1 MLECGDKII
10 DAFKNGTFSS
20 EHFKKSD
27 DAAHDHVLEDV
38 NNFIQK
44 IESIAEK
51 TNLGL
56 FQDFLNHYHQLIMQK
71 LLLILRIQMKKK
83 IVAQMKDR
91 ISNLKDR
98 IKEMSE
104 TEKKQKY

>member
-1 MLECGDKII
+1 MLECRDKII

-20 EHFKKSD
+20 EHLKKSD

-38 NNFIQK
+38 NKFTQK

-56 FQDFLNHYHQLIMQK
+56 FEDFLNHHHQLIMEK
-71 LLLILRIQMKKK
+71 HLLILRIQMKKK
-83 IVAQMKDR
+83 
-91 ISNLKDR
+91 L
-98 IKEMSE
+98 
-104 TEKKQKY
+104 

>member
-20 EHFKKSD
+20 EHLKKSD

-38 NNFIQK
+38 NKFIQK

-56 FQDFLNHYHQLIMQK
+56 FEDFLNHHHQLIMEK
-71 LLLILRIQMKKK
+71 HLLILRIQMKKK
-83 IVAQMKDR
+83 
-91 ISNLKDR
+91 L
-98 IKEMSE
+98 
-104 TEKKQKY
+104 

>member
-20 EHFKKSD
+20 EHLKKSD

-38 NNFIQK
+38 NKFIQK

-56 FQDFLNHYHQLIMQK
+56 FEDFLNHHHQLNIEK
-71 LLLILRIQMKKK
+71 ALTDTKNPNEKK
-83 IVAQMKDR
+83 IVAQIKDR

-104 TEKKQKY
+104 TEKK

>member
-10 DAFKNGTFSS
+10 DGFKNSTFSS
-20 EHFKKSD
+20 EHLKKSV

-56 FQDFLNHYHQLIMQK
+56 FEEFLNHYHQLIMQK
-71 LLLILRIQMKKK
+71 PLLILRIQMKKK
-83 IVAQMKDR
+83 FVAQIKDR

-98 IKEMSE
+98 IKEMIE
-104 TEKKQKY
+104 TEKK

>member
-10 DAFKNGTFSS
+10 GKFKNSTFSS
-20 EHFKKSD
+20 EHLKKSV

-56 FQDFLNHYHQLIMQK
+56 FEEFLNHYHQLIMEK
-71 LLLILRIQMKKK
+71 PLLILRIQMKKICSPDK
-83 IVAQMKDR
+83 RQ
-91 ISNLKDR
+91 N
-98 IKEMSE
+98 IKFKRQNKRNE
-104 TEKKQKY
+104 

>member
-1 MLECGDKII
+1 MLECRDKII

-20 EHFKKSD
+20 EHLKKSD

-38 NNFIQK
+38 NKFIQK

-56 FQDFLNHYHQLIMQK
+56 LEDFLNHHHQLIMEK
-71 LLLILRIQMKKK
+71 HLLILRIQMKKK
-83 IVAQMKDR
+83 
-91 ISNLKDR
+91 L
-98 IKEMSE
+98 
-104 TEKKQKY
+104 